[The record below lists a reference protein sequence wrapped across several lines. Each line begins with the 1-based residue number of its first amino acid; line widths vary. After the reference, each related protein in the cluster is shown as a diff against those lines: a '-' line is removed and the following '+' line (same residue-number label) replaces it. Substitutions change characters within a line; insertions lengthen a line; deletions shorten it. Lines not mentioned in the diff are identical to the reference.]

1 VIESAPYSVF
11 ALANLLSSDLLN
23 FPLVCWLYFTTFS
36 VI

>member
-23 FPLVCWLYFTTFS
+23 FTLICWVYFTTFTA
-36 VI
+36 V